1 MQSRLA
7 ALEDLLEEL
16 REREG
21 SWDENRTRTGR
32 F

>member
-7 ALEDLLEEL
+7 ALEDLPEEL

-21 SWDENRTRTGR
+21 SWDENRTGR